1 MKERSRET
9 QEPRP
14 TTPASDHTKMPKS
27 QIAHL
32 PPPPAGKPIR
42 VVVVE
47 DDEWLREN
55 MAAEIN
61 QAGDLQCVNGYS
73 SGEAALK
80 GIPGDSAQ
88 VVLMDIGLPGMD
100 GVECVRKLKTVLPS
114 AQVLMLTVYAES
126 ERVFAALLAGA
137 DGYLLKRSTT
147 EELTEAIRKVHQGES
162 PMDWRIARQMAQY
175 FGRMGKARPGLQVL
189 TGREREVLELLA
201 RGAGRK
207 EIADRLGIAAETL
220 TSHIKSIYQKL
231 HAHSRGEAAA
241 AKHRK

>member
-1 MKERSRET
+1 MKERIIET
-9 QEPRP
+9 QEARSVA
-14 TTPASDHTKMPKS
+14 TASAHPKIPKS
-27 QIAHL
+27 QL
-32 PPPPAGKPIR
+32 SQVPPPPPGKPIR

-61 QAGDLQCVNGYS
+61 QAGDLRCVNGYS

-80 GIPGDSAQ
+80 GIPEDSAQ

-100 GVECVRKLKTVLPS
+100 GVECVRKLKTILPS

-147 EELTEAIRKVHQGES
+147 GELTEAIRKVQQGEL
-162 PMDWRIARQMAQY
+162 PMDWRIARQMVQY
-175 FGRMGKARPGLQVL
+175 FGRLGKARPGLQVL
-189 TGREREVLELLA
+189 TGREREALELLA
-201 RGAGRK
+201 KGASRK
-207 EIADRLGIAAETL
+207 EIADRLGIEAETL
-220 TSHIKSIYQKL
+220 TSHIKSIYRKL

-241 AKHRK
+241 AKPRK